1 MDDVAD
7 REDIGRGE
15 NVGLEMTL
23 GLGCN
28 SLEVD
33 SKGVNDKWLRSK
45 GMRDFVMER
54 IENTRDL
61 KECQGDWCGEQ
72 GLSMIEF

>member
-1 MDDVAD
+1 MDDIAD
-7 REDIGRGE
+7 QEDIGRGK

-61 KECQGDWCGEQ
+61 KECQSDWCGEQ